1 MASPSTA
8 GQDPMSSMSV
18 PPPLGQPAPSGIQQ
32 LGSGLEMQGPDP
44 AKQAAQIQNEIAA
57 IQQLVDRVAVQYPS
71 ATGPAKTVMS
81 GLESMLQSIV
91 ATMAPSPGSIP
102 EPPPMP

>member
-1 MASPSTA
+1 MAQPNTA
-8 GQDPMSSMSV
+8 GQDISSMSV
-18 PPPLGQPAPSGIQQ
+18 PLPLGQSAPSGMQQ
-32 LGSGLEMQGPDP
+32 LGSGLQMEGPDP

-57 IQQLVDRVAVQYPS
+57 IQQLVDRVAVQFP
-71 ATGPAKTVMS
+71 AAAGPAKTVMS

-91 ATMAPSPGSIP
+91 ATMAPPPGSIP